1 LISVLIV
8 DDHELL
14 RAGLRSRLEREDGI
28 SVVGEADSAERAVIV
43 ARAVQPDLILL
54 DLLLP
59 RKSGDDAIPDL
70 ANVAPQA
77 RVLVVSSQAAPS
89 SVRRALS
96 AGAAGY
102 LPKRSSDRELVAAIR
117 LVADGAG
124 YVEPDLGAQLV
135 VPNGSPALEPLS
147 DRERDIL
154 HLLALGYTN
163 QEIGKKLFISVRT
176 VDTHRAHIMRKL
188 KLETRAELVMFALAN
203 GVIGPERRLRD
214 RPGGRWRSF
223 LAHSRIGRR
232 IHCKRSANSPM
243 SRGQCSLHDPT
254 MDGRIDPMVALR
266 QATSPTCTCSPK
278 LAA

>member
-1 LISVLIV
+1 MIRVVIV

-28 SVVGEADSAERAVIV
+28 SVVGEADSAERAAIV

-59 RKSGDDAIPDL
+59 KKNGYDVIPEL
-70 ANVAPQA
+70 AEVAPEA
-77 RVLVVSSQAAPS
+77 KVLVVSSQAAPS

-102 LPKRSSDRELVAAIR
+102 LPKHSSDGDLVAAIR
-117 LVADGAG
+117 LVASGAG

-147 DRERDIL
+147 DRERDIM

-163 QEIGKKLFISVRT
+163 QEIGKQLFISVRT
-176 VDTHRAHIMRKL
+176 VDTHRAHVMRKL
-188 KLETRAELVMFALAN
+188 QLDTRAELVMFALAN
-203 GVIGPERRLRD
+203 GVIGPST
-214 RPGGRWRSF
+214 G
-223 LAHSRIGRR
+223 
-232 IHCKRSANSPM
+232 
-243 SRGQCSLHDPT
+243 
-254 MDGRIDPMVALR
+254 
-266 QATSPTCTCSPK
+266 
-278 LAA
+278 